1 MDEQE
6 KRGPR
11 GEERFFYKFSGW
23 SVTYRRYP
31 PRLQSTLGLGCPAL
45 QGLTRVA
52 VVSAT
57 SVLQCILLVCL
68 VQGVPV
74 ASPLNSTID
83 APGPGCWVPGN
94 GTELAKVKCQVAP

>member
-52 VVSAT
+52 VVSGDVRAT
-57 SVLQCILLVCL
+57 VHAFSVFSA
-68 VQGVPV
+68 G
-74 ASPLNSTID
+74 ST
-83 APGPGCWVPGN
+83 CSQS
-94 GTELAKVKCQVAP
+94 TKFHY